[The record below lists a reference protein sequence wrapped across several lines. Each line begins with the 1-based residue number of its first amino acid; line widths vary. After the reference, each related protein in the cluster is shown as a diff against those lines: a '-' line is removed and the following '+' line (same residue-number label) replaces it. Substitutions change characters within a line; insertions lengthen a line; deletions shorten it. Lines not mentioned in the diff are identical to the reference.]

1 MSGEL
6 SSVAY
11 KKESWKRYVLWEIV
25 ATLLIMTAIVW
36 VRSIKQE
43 FDSGMPEGYRFMVAD
58 ERSEEKGV
66 KTVYYVYDNKIIVE
80 QAGLGEG
87 DEKKPT
93 LIYDGIDTSTL
104 EYDEEDY
111 KVEVERLCTYESTEY
126 LGNYGAG
133 IFKEKELLAMYA
145 DNHNFIY
152 ALTDGEGSINYVYL
166 AFPSYSM
173 DIDYEDYIPKDCLPI
188 NLDLSEDNP
197 VRQEVLKERE
207 KDLERH
213 KEQVKNE
220 ILDEL

>member
-43 FDSGMPEGYRFMVAD
+43 LDSDMPEGYRFMVAD

-80 QAGLGEG
+80 RAGLGEG

-104 EYDEEDY
+104 EYDEDDLEKSCTFKKCY
-111 KVEVERLCTYESTEY
+111 K
-126 LGNYGAG
+126 
-133 IFKEKELLAMYA
+133 
-145 DNHNFIY
+145 
-152 ALTDGEGSINYVYL
+152 
-166 AFPSYSM
+166 
-173 DIDYEDYIPKDCLPI
+173 IPKVVNMI
-188 NLDLSEDNP
+188 
-197 VRQEVLKERE
+197 
-207 KDLERH
+207 
-213 KEQVKNE
+213 EQVLANKIGRE
-220 ILDEL
+220 YSK